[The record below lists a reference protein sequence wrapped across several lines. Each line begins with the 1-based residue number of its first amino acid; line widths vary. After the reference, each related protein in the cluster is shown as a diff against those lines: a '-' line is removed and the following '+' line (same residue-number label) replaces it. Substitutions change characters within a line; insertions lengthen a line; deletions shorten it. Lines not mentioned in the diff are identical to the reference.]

1 MGTADTRQTARTI
14 VSPSERPASPP
25 KAGKPKV
32 IQSGMHLAKKLFCV
46 SGNRLG
52 LGTWGRAWM
61 AIGGQPR
68 PSQNGETDYGGGT
81 VGIAER

>member
-1 MGTADTRQTARTI
+1 MKDTPSPRKACKPQVFRNGT
-14 VSPSERPASPP
+14 
-25 KAGKPKV
+25 
-32 IQSGMHLAKKLFCV
+32 HLAKKLFCV

-52 LGTWGRAWM
+52 LGTWGGAWM

-81 VGIAER
+81 VGIAEG